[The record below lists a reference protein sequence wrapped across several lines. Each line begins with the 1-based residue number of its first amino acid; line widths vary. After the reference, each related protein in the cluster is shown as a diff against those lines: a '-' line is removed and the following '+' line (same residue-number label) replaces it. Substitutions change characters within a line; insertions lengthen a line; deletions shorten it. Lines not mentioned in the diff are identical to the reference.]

1 MVRATSYTCAIVYT
15 WLEHHKITSHKTV
28 CLHFLQSDTFLEYSS
43 VFNNAL
49 MKTCAFIGSW
59 IFFATKLSRMHSSW
73 DSIPVLVS
81 PVGAAS
87 LRNLHCMATACG
99 NLKIR
104 GEHLTVQ
111 LGRLIKPKLIGVNLT
126 HHCNWESHWE
136 RHNCVNHVLDGCNSG
151 LLSLLSVVLPEIHYG
166 ANELMI

>member
-1 MVRATSYTCAIVYT
+1 MMRATSYTCAIVYT
-15 WLEHHKITSHKTV
+15 WLKHHKITSHKTV

-43 VFNNAL
+43 AFNNAL

-59 IFFATKLSRMHSSW
+59 IFFATKLSRMHCSW

-99 NLKIR
+99 NKKKIR

-111 LGRLIKPKLIGVNLT
+111 LGRLMKTQIDRCKP
-126 HHCNWESHWE
+126 ESSLQLGHWE
-136 RHNCVNHVLDGCNSG
+136 RHDCVNNYVLDGCYSG
-151 LLSLLSVVLPEIHYG
+151 PQLSTFEMHQLCSQNTLWW
-166 ANELMI
+166 